1 MKSLRKN
8 DIRVLSGLA
17 VLIAAYMVV
26 ALAVPFVRSSGF
38 WVSFVLTIAAI
49 AAQACLLYSAF
60 RKGESP
66 RSKLYGFPIARI
78 GVMYAAV
85 QIALSFVCMALGKWI
100 PLWLQIIVQVLL
112 LASAA
117 LGFLAADAVRDE
129 VEAEELRQVKDT
141 KAVFSLRAAANT
153 LAGQCSLPEVRQLAE
168 ELRFCDPVSSTA
180 TADSERELQCLLDE
194 MQKAA
199 ADGNNADVQMLAQ
212 KALSVLATRGQLC
225 KAGKQ

>member
-1 MKSLRKN
+1 MKRLRKN

-49 AAQACLLYSAF
+49 AAQAYLLYSAF

-78 GVMYAAV
+78 GMMYAAV
-85 QIALSFVCMALGKWI
+85 QIVLSFVCMALGKWI

-153 LAGQCSLPEVRQLAE
+153 LAGQCSLPEVRQLAA

-180 TADSERELQCLLDE
+180 TADTERELQCLLDE

-199 ADGNNADVQMLAQ
+199 ADGNNADVQTLAK

>member
-112 LASAA
+112 LAAAA

-129 VEAEELRQVKDT
+129 VEA
-141 KAVFSLRAAANT
+141 
-153 LAGQCSLPEVRQLAE
+153 
-168 ELRFCDPVSSTA
+168 
-180 TADSERELQCLLDE
+180 
-194 MQKAA
+194 
-199 ADGNNADVQMLAQ
+199 
-212 KALSVLATRGQLC
+212 
-225 KAGKQ
+225 